1 MLNEPVL
8 VDTGPLIALYNKADP
23 WHDRCREMVSLL
35 PVGKAYTCWP
45 VVVEA
50 AYILRGHPVDRN
62 RLFEA
67 LLAEEFVL
75 LPLDRDDLRTIQAIL
90 DKYRDQSV
98 DFADAALVQL
108 ANRESISAVFTL
120 DRRHFELFRLQNGA
134 PFRLILDEASA

>member
-1 MLNEPVL
+1 MNRFSSIPAPSSPYTTKQIPGTIAVAKWL
-8 VDTGPLIALYNKADP
+8 VCCRSERLTLAGRLSSKQLIF
-23 WHDRCREMVSLL
+23 C
-35 PVGKAYTCWP
+35 
-45 VVVEA
+45 VVIPSTETA
-50 AYILRGHPVDRN
+50 N

-75 LPLDRDDLRTIQAIL
+75 LPLDHVDLRAIQAIL

-120 DRRHFELFRLQNGA
+120 DRRHFGLFRLQNGA
-134 PFRLILDEASA
+134 PFRLILDET

>member
-8 VDTGPLIALYNKADP
+8 VDTGPLIALYNKKDP
-23 WHDRCREMVSLL
+23 WHDRCTKMAGQL

-50 AYILRGHPVDRN
+50 AYILRGHPADRN

-67 LLAEEFVL
+67 LFAEEFVL
-75 LPLDRDDLRTIQAIL
+75 LPLDLDDLRAIQAIL
-90 DKYRDQSV
+90 DRYRDQNV

-108 ANRESISAVFTL
+108 ANRELISAVFTL
-120 DRRHFELFRLQNGA
+120 DRRHFGMLRRQNGA
-134 PFRLILDEASA
+134 PFRLVLDDLQI

>member
-8 VDTGPLIALYNKADP
+8 VDTGPLIALYNRKDP
-23 WHDRCREMVSLL
+23 WHDRCKKMVSLL

-45 VVVEA
+45 VIVEA
-50 AYILRGHPVDRN
+50 AYILRGHPADRN

-75 LPLDRDDLRTIQAIL
+75 LSLDRDDLRAIQAIL
-90 DKYRDQSV
+90 DRYRDQNV
-98 DFADAALVQL
+98 DLADAALVQL

-120 DRRHFELFRLQNGA
+120 DRRHFGTFRRRDGT
-134 PFRLILDEASA
+134 PFRLILDEA

>member
-8 VDTGPLIALYNKADP
+8 VDTGPLIALYNKRDP

-50 AYILRGHPVDRN
+50 AYILRSHPVDRN

-67 LLAEEFVL
+67 LIAEEFVL
-75 LPLDRDDLRTIQAIL
+75 LTLDRVDLSAIQAIL
-90 DKYRDQSV
+90 DKYRDQSI

-120 DRRHFELFRLQNGA
+120 DRRHFGLFRRQDGT
-134 PFRLILDEASA
+134 PFRLMLEDM